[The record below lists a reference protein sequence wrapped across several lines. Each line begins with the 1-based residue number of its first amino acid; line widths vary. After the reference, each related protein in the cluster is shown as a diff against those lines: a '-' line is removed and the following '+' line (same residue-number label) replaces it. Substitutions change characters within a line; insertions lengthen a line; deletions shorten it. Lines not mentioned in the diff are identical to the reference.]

1 MDVLNRHFFKET
13 HMTVACVI
21 DQNVDPAKSRYC
33 CIDRFPRLCGVG
45 NVQFNGHQLTAVRPK
60 TVNESGPLA
69 SCGDNPVSR
78 PHGGFD
84 DFKAKPA
91 AGACDKP
98 CLLHCRSP
106 IS

>member
-13 HMTVACVI
+13 HMTVAGVI
-21 DQNVDPAKSRYC
+21 DQNVDSAKSRYC

-69 SCGDNPVSR
+69 SCRDNPVSR
-78 PHGGFD
+78 PHGGFG
-84 DFKAKPA
+84 DFKRQTR
-91 AGACDKP
+91 GWR
-98 CLLHCRSP
+98 L
-106 IS
+106 